1 MTISGGFD
9 GARRRLRIIYDVEG
23 WAFSHTARALQ
34 KYAPPEFDVSIAP
47 LSRDRVDDPGRA
59 LGPTEPDIV
68 FAMHTGVAKA
78 RLVNAEIRARGW
90 RPRVVGGWSAGWPL
104 RVEEFPARRRE
115 ADLLIV
121 NNQLT
126 WERLGRPA
134 GTVVCPLGVDLDV
147 FHVTRPIE
155 ARPPRVLW
163 TGSEFWRAV
172 KGYDDYVVPLA
183 RRLEAL
189 GVPTSLHLVDPKRGD
204 IRPHREMAD
213 WYNTGT
219 VLVCASAAEG
229 TPNPALEAAA
239 CGCVVVS
246 TAVGNMPELIRTG
259 ENGYLV
265 ERSVDALLA
274 GVQAALANHAVL
286 ARRLHADVQAW
297 SWAGRSVAYFAVFR
311 HVARGA
317 ASAVASVTA

>member
-1 MTISGGFD
+1 MTTPRPSA
-9 GARRRLRIIYDVEG
+9 GAPRRLRIIYDVEG
-23 WAFSHTARALQ
+23 WAFAHTARALQ
-34 KYAPPEFDVSIAP
+34 KYAPPDFDVSIAP
-47 LSRDRVDDPGRA
+47 MMRDRVDDPGAA
-59 LGPTEPDIV
+59 LGSVEPDLV
-68 FAMHTGVAKA
+68 FVMHTGVVKA
-78 RLVNAEIRARGW
+78 RIVNAEIRARGW

-121 NNQLT
+121 NNELA
-126 WERLGRPA
+126 WERLGRPP

-147 FHVTRPIE
+147 FRLTRPIE

-183 RRLEAL
+183 RCLEAL
-189 GVPTSLHLVDPKRGD
+189 GIPTSLHLVDSRGRD
-204 IRPHREMAD
+204 VRPPHAMAD

-246 TAVGNMPELIRTG
+246 TPVGNMPELIRSG

-274 GVQAALANHAVL
+274 GVRAALADHATL
-286 ARRLHADVQAW
+286 AGRLHADVQAW
-297 SWAGRSVAYFAVFR
+297 SWARRSAAYFAAFR
-311 HVARGA
+311 RVAREATTA
-317 ASAVASVTA
+317 AAPVTA

>member
-1 MTISGGFD
+1 MTIPGRAEAS
-9 GARRRLRIIYDVEG
+9 RRLRIIYDVEG

-34 KYAPPEFDVSIAP
+34 KYAPPDFDVSIAP
-47 LSRDRVDDPGRA
+47 LTRDRVDDLGAA
-59 LGPTEPDIV
+59 LGPVEPDLV
-68 FAMHTGVAKA
+68 FVMHSGAAKA
-78 RLVNAEIRARGW
+78 RVVNAEIRARGW
-90 RPRVVGGWSAGWPL
+90 RPRVVGGWSSGWPL

-126 WERLGRPA
+126 WERLGQPA
-134 GTVVCPLGVDLDV
+134 GTVVCPIGVDLDV
-147 FHVTRPIE
+147 FHVTRPID

-163 TGSEFWRAV
+163 TGSEFYRTV

-189 GVPTSLHLVDPKRGD
+189 GVPTSLRLVDSKGPD
-204 IRPHREMAD
+204 IRPPSEMAD

-246 TAVGNMPELIRTG
+246 TPVGNMPELIRSG

-265 ERSVDALLA
+265 ERSVDALLG
-274 GVQAALANHAVL
+274 GVRAALANHATL

-297 SWAGRSVAYFAVFR
+297 SWARRSAAYFAIFR
-311 HVARGA
+311 RV
-317 ASAVASVTA
+317 AVAVGTAVAPVTT